1 MGTSSNIL
9 IVEDEATTA
18 LYLKLAF
25 RKMGYQAET
34 VPSGP
39 KAIEY
44 MDKGRVDVVVMDI
57 QLADEMD
64 GIEAAS
70 ILRGKSDCRII
81 FMTGYQDREYKDK
94 AMALEPLAY
103 LVKPVKASDIDCI
116 LREEQGQ

>member
-1 MGTSSNIL
+1 MGTLSNIL

-25 RKMGYQAET
+25 QKIGYQAET

-44 MDKGRVDVVVMDI
+44 VNKGSVDVVIMDI

-70 ILRGKSDCRII
+70 ILREKCDCKII
-81 FMTGYQDREYKDK
+81 FMTGYQDREYREK
-94 AMALEPLAY
+94 AMKLEPLAY
-103 LVKPVKASDIDCI
+103 LVKPVKASDIDSI
-116 LREEQGQ
+116 LQGKQAQ